1 VLPVHGITSDH
12 STFDELVPYLAER
25 RRVYRW
31 DRRGRGLS
39 GDGPSDG
46 YGPELAHRTAPAA
59 LIARCLRSFDEV
71 REHAGGRPAAS
82 ADPPAPPAST
92 QPVPE

>member
-1 VLPVHGITSDH
+1 MLPVHGITSDH

-46 YGPELAHRTAPAA
+46 YGPELAHRTAPA
-59 LIARCLRSFDEV
+59 RVPRNLRATGS
-71 REHAGGRPAAS
+71 HAGG
-82 ADPPAPPAST
+82 
-92 QPVPE
+92 